1 MNVKSQIRILGI
13 DDGAFN
19 FDDERVAVVGVVMRL
34 PNYVE
39 GVMLT
44 EVTVDGELDSTDRLV
59 DMIIAS
65 RYLDQLK
72 LVIIDGIALGGFNV
86 VNIQRLHDRLGVPV
100 VTITRDKPD
109 FAEIESALKSHFS
122 DWELRLAMMKQAKIT
137 EFETAH
143 NPIFVGKVGIGDVEL
158 AEILDMATV
167 KGALPEVLRVAHLIA
182 TAISKGESRGR
193 A

>member
-1 MNVKSQIRILGI
+1 MKNQIRILGI
-13 DDGAFN
+13 DDGAFS
-19 FDDERVAVVGVVMRL
+19 FDDARTAVVGVVMRL

-44 EVTVDGELDSTDRLV
+44 DVTVDGELDSTDRLI
-59 DMIIAS
+59 DMVSAS

-72 LVIIDGIALGGFNV
+72 LIIIDGIALGGFNV
-86 VNIQRLHDRLGVPV
+86 VNIERLHDRLGIPV
-100 VTITRDKPD
+100 ATITRDKPN
-109 FAEIESALKSHFS
+109 FTEIEKALKTHFD
-122 DWELRLAMMKQAKIT
+122 DWELRLAMMKQAGIT
-137 EFETAH
+137 EFGTAH
-143 NPIFVGKVGIGDVEL
+143 SPIYVGKIGIGNEEL

>member
-1 MNVKSQIRILGI
+1 MKSQSRILGI
-13 DDGAFN
+13 DDGAFS
-19 FDDERVAVVGVVMRL
+19 FDDDRAAVVGVVMRL

-39 GVMLT
+39 GVMAT
-44 EVTVDGELDSTDRLV
+44 EVEVDGELDATERLIE
-59 DMIIAS
+59 MITAS

-72 LVIIDGIALGGFNV
+72 IIIIDGIALGGFNV
-86 VNIQRLHDRLGVPV
+86 VNIERLSDQLGIPV
-100 VTITRDKPD
+100 ATITRDKPD
-109 FAEIESALKSHFS
+109 FNEIKSALKTHFS
-122 DWELRLAMMKQAKIT
+122 DWELRLTMMKHVNIT

-143 NPIFVGKVGIGDVEL
+143 NPIYVGKVGIGDEEL

-167 KGALPEVLRVAHLIA
+167 RGALPEVLRVAHLIA